1 MKKIRILVIEDNRVL
16 RDGLITLLNGQSDMR
31 VVAAIGS
38 GNKVLKTVSKLK
50 PHIELLDLGLLSD
63 KHRRVLEAVKNHFPE
78 VKVIGMGLLPTQAD
92 IIESVEAGVS
102 GFILKD
108 ATVKELIETIRS
120 VVKGMK
126 VLPPLMTDSLF
137 SCVIENAL
145 KKGKGKLTSAVRMT
159 KRERQV
165 VELIAD
171 GLTNMDIAQKLHLST
186 YTVKSHVHNI
196 LEKLTLHNRLQ
207 ISRYAHD
214 TETFSTA
221 ANTISLIEA

>member
-38 GNKVLKTVSKLK
+38 GNNVLKTVGKLK

-63 KHRRVLEAVKNHFPE
+63 KHRRVLEAVRKHFPE

-108 ATVKELIETIRS
+108 ATLKELIETIRS

-137 SCVIENAL
+137 SHVIEHAL

-171 GLTNMDIAQKLHLST
+171 GLTNMEIALKLHLST

-214 TETFSTA
+214 NETLNTA
-221 ANTISLIEA
+221 ANTIS

>member
-1 MKKIRILVIEDNRVL
+1 
-16 RDGLITLLNGQSDMR
+16 MR
-31 VVAAIGS
+31 VVASIGS
-38 GNKVLKTVSKLK
+38 GNNVLKTVSKLK

-63 KHRRVLEAVKNHFPE
+63 KHRKVLKEVKKQFPE

-92 IIESVEAGVS
+92 VIESVEAGVS

-108 ATVKELIETIRS
+108 ATVKEFIEAIRS
-120 VVKGMK
+120 VAKGMK
-126 VLPPLMTDSLF
+126 VLPPTLADSLF
-137 SCVIENAL
+137 SRVIENAL

-159 KRERQV
+159 KRERQIV
-165 VELIAD
+165 GLIAE
-171 GLTNMDIAQKLHLST
+171 GLTNLEIAQELHLST

-214 TETFSTA
+214 TETFNTA
-221 ANTISLIEA
+221 ANTIS